1 VTVTRLDEIANGQ
14 ADERPVTVSLTPRG
28 VVVFIGITFAALL
41 LLALGYLAL
50 DAISWFLVAAF
61 FAMALNPVVEAL
73 VRRGARRGPAA
84 AVVFVLAFALIVGI
98 GFVVVPPI
106 VTAVEDFLAAL
117 PGYLRQLDAGRG
129 PLGFLERK
137 FHVGE
142 HLLAVYER
150 GGIAAV
156 FGLERPGAGAARAA
170 AGTLLAALAVPFL
183 TFFMLLD
190 GKRWVRS
197 VIDAAPA
204 PARPTWERVAAGIY
218 RVVGGYVTG
227 NLLISLVA
235 GVVAGVTFLAV
246 GVPFAL
252 PLAVVVAIL
261 DLIPL
266 VGATI
271 AIVLSGLVA
280 ATQGPVAMIVVVSV
294 LLVYQQIENHAL
306 QPIVYGR
313 TVDMSPLA
321 VLVSVLLGAELA
333 GVLGALAAIPVG
345 GSISV
350 AASEVVRWRR
360 EDRHGRLTA
369 PRASPSSSPTSPS

>member
-1 VTVTRLDEIANGQ
+1 MTVTRLDEIANGQ

>member
-14 ADERPVTVSLTPRG
+14 ADERPVAVSLTPRG

-294 LLVYQQIENHAL
+294 LLIYQQIENHAL